1 MIPYDVDPSLHS
13 AEPEQLQ
20 LDDGFS
26 RRSPGDTPQPPP
38 ADAPASLEEALATKS
53 DF

>member
-1 MIPYDVDPSLHS
+1 MIPYDIDPSLHS
-13 AEPEQLQ
+13 AEPEQAL
-20 LDDGFS
+20 LDDGFT
-26 RRSPGDTPQPPP
+26 RRSQGELPQAPA